1 MAAKKKAAKKSVK
14 KVARKKV
21 ARKSAAKREL
31 IDTGTNKLYVR
42 RNAHGT
48 SFKEVEDVGR
58 SLTADRRRKAKT
70 VAKRGQGEKGDR
82 RR

>member
-1 MAAKKKAAKKSVK
+1 MAARKKAAKKKAP
-14 KVARKKV
+14 R
-21 ARKSAAKREL
+21 RKSAAKREL

-42 RNAHGT
+42 RNRRGT

-58 SLTADRRRKAKT
+58 SLAQDRRRRAKK
-70 VAKRGQGEKGDR
+70 VAKRGQGDRGDR